1 MMSPSSGDCRELMS
15 IFRISSDYFQGL
27 MGRKATIHTQLLRQ
41 LLLGDSGPFFQK
53 VSFVKRRAE

>member
-1 MMSPSSGDCRELMS
+1 MS

-27 MGRKATIHTQLLRQ
+27 MGRKATIHIQLLRQ